1 MKAMFKIALAAS
13 AISLFSVSSA
23 LADSVWYQIM
33 PVPNAPECKVLADS
47 SGTPIQR
54 RFDKGGARIYAIGG
68 KACPAN
74 FPGNGEATISKARS
88 ITLDG
93 NFARIITKTRKYVV
107 SRAGSGNRYDFST
120 FKLDA
125 PK

>member
-1 MKAMFKIALAAS
+1 VLKIVLSAS
-13 AISLFSVSSA
+13 VISLLCASSA
-23 LADSVWYQIM
+23 LADSPWYQIM
-33 PVPNAPECKVLADS
+33 PVPNAPECKVLADA

-68 KACPAN
+68 KACPAS
-74 FPGNGEATISKARS
+74 FPGNDEATISKARS

-107 SRAGSGNRYDFST
+107 SRAGSGSRYDFSS
-120 FKLDA
+120 FKLDV
-125 PK
+125 PN